1 MGYELQR
8 WALTEQHPCLT
19 PRTRLVLAAICMV
32 SHDDHGEF
40 WMRGKRLISEHL
52 PDMSYSSYKNHLGIL
67 VRNELLTKLEHGG
80 GRTSGGRGTS
90 NRYRVNAP
98 SVTPQQP
105 PQGVLPE
112 IIRSP
117 AASPPEPEVTDT
129 PMTVDASAAHRKL
142 DEMLSAGITPAQ
154 VVAILEFTAGTLLES
169 SENTGQDVETGQV
182 KGETRQVEG
191 ETGHDTGPVSD
202 KQVTDHGQFDRNPTG
217 FITCLD
223 EETGQVDEKQVMD
236 HGRFD
241 RNPTGF
247 MTSAP
252 IHEEKRGEDKEDHA
266 AAANWTDPESNRTGS
281 GKDPPDFF
289 DLLTLKLAAEG
300 HRGIRPAQF
309 DHLRE
314 LMPQYAEATGG
325 VLPDQRTADYIVGRL
340 RNSQGVR
347 NVVGF
352 VLSVTEDVL
361 RTGEGFVA
369 YEPPP
374 PAPPPEHPAEPL
386 PPPDWNTL
394 HLAHVEQVSPA
405 QKVWDAVLDVLHGQ
419 VSSTAYETWL
429 SSSSGSAY
437 ADGQFVVG
445 TANSFTS
452 EMLRNR
458 MHPLIES
465 AVNGVT
471 GVKLKIQYAVAP
483 VEGRG
488 ECPVCQTGEARTEAS

>member
-1 MGYELQR
+1 MIQD
-8 WALTEQHPCLT
+8 Q
-19 PRTRLVLAAICMV
+19 
-32 SHDDHGEF
+32 F
-40 WMRGKRLISEHL
+40 LIN
-52 PDMSYSSYKNHLGIL
+52 MI
-67 VRNELLTKLEHGG
+67 
-80 GRTSGGRGTS
+80 
-90 NRYRVNAP
+90 
-98 SVTPQQP
+98 
-105 PQGVLPE
+105 
-112 IIRSP
+112 
-117 AASPPEPEVTDT
+117 
-129 PMTVDASAAHRKL
+129 
-142 DEMLSAGITPAQ
+142 
-154 VVAILEFTAGTLLES
+154 
-169 SENTGQDVETGQV
+169 
-182 KGETRQVEG
+182 
-191 ETGHDTGPVSD
+191 TGPVSD
-202 KQVTDHGQFDRNPTG
+202 LFGEVT
-217 FITCLD
+217 
-223 EETGQVDEKQVMD
+223 D

-289 DLLTLKLAAEG
+289 DLLTIKLAAEG

-325 VLPDQRTADYIVGRL
+325 VLPDQRTAEYIVGRL

-374 PAPPPEHPAEPL
+374 APPPEHPAEPL

-405 QKVWDAVLDVLHGQ
+405 QDVWDAALNVLRGQ
-419 VSSTAYETWL
+419 VSKTAYETWL

-445 TANSFTS
+445 SANAFAS

-458 MHPLIES
+458 LHPLIES
-465 AVNGVT
+465 AVKGVT

-488 ECPVCQTGEARTEAS
+488 ECPVCQAGEARTEAS